1 VQSREERAV
10 RSREDV
16 EAAIRGFGAAEWARI
31 DYVARSFTFGTGWDA
46 DDLSQ
51 EVILRTLRGTRKCP
65 VDVDVM
71 KHLIET
77 MSSVAD
83 GERDKARNQLEH
95 RPAVQPGVED
105 GEDLIAGEWS
115 AEDTM
120 VFEDGRNEILA
131 IFDDDP
137 AAKDLVDGI
146 LAEFETDQLKE
157 LTGLDGTAYASKRTL
172 IRRRLSKLRPEGKR
186 T

>member
-1 VQSREERAV
+1 MQSREERAV

-51 EVILRTLRGTRKCP
+51 EAILRTLRGTRKCP

-95 RPAVQPGVED
+95 RPTVQPGVED

-120 VFEDGRNEILA
+120 VYGDGRNEILA

-137 AAKDLVDGI
+137 TAKDLVDGI
-146 LAEFETDQLKE
+146 LAEFDTDQLKE